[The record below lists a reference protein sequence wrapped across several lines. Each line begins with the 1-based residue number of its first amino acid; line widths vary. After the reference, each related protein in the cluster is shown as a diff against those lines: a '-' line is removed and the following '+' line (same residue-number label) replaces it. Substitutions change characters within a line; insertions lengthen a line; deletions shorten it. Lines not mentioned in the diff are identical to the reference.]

1 MFAVSGRF
9 AFIEVFEQK
18 LIKRMCD
25 LAFELEYICIRDINF
40 SCIHLYQRHLFL
52 KTSFYISVY

>member
-1 MFAVSGRF
+1 MFAASGRF

-25 LAFELEYICIRDINF
+25 LAFELEYICIGDLYF
-40 SCIHLYQRHLFL
+40 SCTYVS
-52 KTSFYISVY
+52 KTFIS